1 VARKLRIASLCVAR
15 RSATKS
21 RSATEAL
28 TLARTPRDDIMEEE
42 RISMQDDFDT
52 NRDREMDR
60 DDDTRGDLGDEGRS
74 HQAKGS
80 MRNAAGKLQEGLGK
94 LTGKHDLERE
104 GKTKQVQGNAE
115 NLVGRVQEGT
125 DDRIDDLGEQR
136 DDLLS
141 DH

>member
-1 VARKLRIASLCVAR
+1 M
-15 RSATKS
+15 
-21 RSATEAL
+21 
-28 TLARTPRDDIMEEE
+28 LAGTPRDDIMEEE

-52 NRDREMDR
+52 NSDREMDR

-94 LTGKHDLERE
+94 LTGQHDLERE
-104 GKTKQVQGNAE
+104 GKTKQVQGKAE
-115 NLVGRVQEGT
+115 NLVGRVQEGA
-125 DDRIDDLGEQR
+125 DDQIDDLGDR
-136 DDLLS
+136 SDDLLD